1 MELAFKIEDAASEAN
16 AFRSLFLATI
26 EAAFNSD
33 YGAEEYEAAFNFLYG
48 LAFEHSERLKTLKE
62 EAFKLLKEERNMEMY
77 KKAVL
82 HNESK
87 GKDH

>member
-1 MELAFKIEDAASEAN
+1 MELAFKIEEAANEAN

-33 YGAEEYEAAFNFLYG
+33 YGAEEYEAAFNFLHG

>member
-33 YGAEEYEAAFNFLYG
+33 YGAEEYEAAF
-48 LAFEHSERLKTLKE
+48 
-62 EAFKLLKEERNMEMY
+62 KLLKEERNMEMY